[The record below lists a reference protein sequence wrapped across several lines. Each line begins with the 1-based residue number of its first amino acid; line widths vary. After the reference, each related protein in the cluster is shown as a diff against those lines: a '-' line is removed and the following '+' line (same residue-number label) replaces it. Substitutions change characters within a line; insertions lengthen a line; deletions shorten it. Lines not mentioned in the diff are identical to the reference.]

1 MSIISEMLQQ
11 RSCQANVHG
20 KHGQLKCFQKRQNK
34 CKCHVRLEGADLLSL
49 YNRNLKSLFYN
60 TGLNFWKHWHLCFKS
75 KLFYWARSA
84 KTCDAGQNDIVFW
97 IWCWCKSLEN
107 CINMKF
113 FIFFIHSRSW
123 QTFFCLHN
131 IYTCGMPRPIST
143 CECLNTYYWI
153 LDYNAKSLSWIMSM

>member
-1 MSIISEMLQQ
+1 MLIISEMLQQ

-49 YNRNLKSLFYN
+49 YNRNLKSLFIQVLTFEN
-60 TGLNFWKHWHLCFKS
+60 TDIYVSN
-75 KLFYWARSA
+75 
-84 KTCDAGQNDIVFW
+84 QN
-97 IWCWCKSLEN
+97 
-107 CINMKF
+107 F
-113 FIFFIHSRSW
+113 FIGPDLPKHVMLAKMTLFSEYDAAVKVLKSGSIWNFSYFFFIPGPAKH
-123 QTFFCLHN
+123 FLCLHY
-131 IYTCGMPRPIST
+131 IYTCGMPRPTST